1 MKKKKAIIIEDEPL
15 ARERLQDLLEPYKEQ
30 IEIVTEADNGILAL
44 KKIKEYKPDLIF
56 LDIQMPGLNGFQV
69 LRELPKKDIPLVIFT
84 TAYDEYA
91 LNAFETNAV
100 DYLLKPIES
109 VKLQRA
115 IEKLEL
121 FKKEENNYDE
131 TISKLMNYI
140 AKIEHFNGD
149 NKKNHKY
156 KRLQVKTGD
165 EILFVDLEEIC
176 YFKAEG
182 KYSEINT
189 FDRHLLSNYSFSQL
203 SEILPKKFVKIHRS
217 FIVNLD
223 RIVKL
228 KKWFGGSY
236 KVEIDNQGKE
246 AIPVSKSLKD
256 NLLTQINRV

>member
-15 ARERLQDLLEPYKEQ
+15 ARERLQTLLESYEEQ
-30 IEIVTEADNGILAL
+30 VEIVAEADNGILAL
-44 KKIKEYKPDLIF
+44 KQIKEYKPDVIF

-69 LRELPKKDIPLVIFT
+69 LRELPKKDMPLVIFT

-100 DYLLKPIES
+100 DYLLKPIEIE
-109 VKLQRA
+109 KLQRA
-115 IEKLEL
+115 IEKLAL
-121 FKKEENNYDE
+121 FEKEGNNYDE

-140 AKIEHFNGD
+140 SKIENPSND
-149 NKKNHKY
+149 TNPKY

-165 EILFVDLEEIC
+165 EILFVDLEDIC

-223 RIVKL
+223 RIIKL

-236 KVEIDNQGKE
+236 RVEIDNQKNE
-246 AIPVSKSLKD
+246 ALPVSKSLKD
-256 NLLTQINRV
+256 NLLTQMSRV